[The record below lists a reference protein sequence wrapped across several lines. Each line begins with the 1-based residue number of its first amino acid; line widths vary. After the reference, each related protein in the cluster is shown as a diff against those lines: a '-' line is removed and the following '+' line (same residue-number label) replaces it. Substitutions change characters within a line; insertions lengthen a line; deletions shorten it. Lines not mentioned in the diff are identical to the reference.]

1 MFLLQ
6 NHTTKCGGETI
17 ARLFF
22 KQKKMR
28 ISLDEVHKFVFSL
41 LSLYVQVKG

>member
-17 ARLFF
+17 ARLL
-22 KQKKMR
+22 KKKKNWEY
-28 ISLDEVHKFVFSL
+28 L
-41 LSLYVQVKG
+41 